1 MLKNKIPA
9 GGVLVNVLIAVLVSL
24 VVNFSYFIFMI
35 MHSTTQVRPHVG
47 PEGDGLFVVMEV
59 VYYAV
64 SAFILLTVFTYNM
77 SDSDTYVFWK
87 RLLIAVVISVALYFV
102 APYMTRYGDVKML
115 FLGKRVLN
123 PMILL
128 KCSFTLVVVT
138 LYGKIYELIRQGHK
152 ISVEN
157 EKLKTENLRSK
168 YDVLMSQMNPHF
180 FFNSLNSLA
189 MLVRENKNETALV
202 YIDRLSDTFRY
213 IIRSGHSSM
222 VTLRDEIDFLDAYS
236 YLLELRY
243 AGKLSIETDIPAEYM
258 GMKLPSLTLQPLV
271 ENAVKHNAITRVH
284 PLVVKIYVENDCLWV
299 SNVLQPKLDDMEKGT
314 GIGLKNIASR
324 YRLLTDKDI
333 EVIND
338 GRTFTVRLP
347 LAAA

>member
-1 MLKNKIPA
+1 MLKSKVTT

-47 PEGDGLFVVMEV
+47 PEGDSLFVIMEV

-64 SAFILLTVFTYNM
+64 SAFIMLTVFTYNM
-77 SDSDTYVFWK
+77 SDSDTYGFSK
-87 RLLIAVVISVALYFV
+87 RLLIAVAISVALYFV
-102 APYMTRYGDVKML
+102 APYMTRYGDIKVL
-115 FLGKRVLN
+115 LLGKRILN

-128 KCSFTLVVVT
+128 KCSFTLVVVV
-138 LYGKIYELIRQGHK
+138 LYGKIYELIGKGHK

-157 EKLKTENLRSK
+157 EKLKTENLRSR

-180 FFNSLNSLA
+180 FFNSLNSLS
-189 MLVRENKNETALV
+189 MLVRENKNEDALV

-222 VTLRDEIDFLDAYS
+222 VTLRDEIEFLDAYR

-243 AGKLSIETDIPAEYM
+243 AGKLFIEADIPSEYM
-258 GMKLPSLTLQPLV
+258 DMKLPSLTLQPLV

-284 PLVVKIYVENDCLWV
+284 PLVVRIYVENGYLLV
-299 SNVLQPKLDDMEKGT
+299 SNVLQPKVDDMEKGT

-333 EVIND
+333 VVIND
-338 GRTFTVRLP
+338 GKTFTVRLP